1 MSTYVDFS
9 YRIDGTAADLA
20 IARTAI
26 LDFQAECQGWDGME
40 DVPVT
45 AEDGSLRW
53 SGYTTMDIEPFD
65 RKMANLTR
73 GKAMRVWA
81 YQGCTD
87 GCCESGLSLFEKGS
101 FCVVDRWEADIGI
114 RSALAAIELSNGSDI
129 NATLILID
137 RVKIGCRDGWDGDDW
152 THLLAAGVCTLLVA
166 QAVNEYPELLKSS
179 MAAEA
184 LMGVCED
191 MRDAR
196 KDLRKFKAMDKTAIK
211 EIDGLLA
218 AIEGLEIGAV
228 AKTCQPAKRLTVR
241 I

>member
-1 MSTYVDFS
+1 MSTYIDFS
-9 YRIDGTAADLA
+9 YRIEGTAADLA

-26 LDFQAECQGWDGME
+26 LDFQAEYQGWDGMD
-40 DVPVT
+40 DVPF
-45 AEDGSLRW
+45 AEEDGSLSW
-53 SGYTTMDIEPFD
+53 GGYTNMNIEPFD

-87 GCCESGLSLFEKGS
+87 GYCESGLSLFEKGS
-101 FCVVDRWEADIGI
+101 FRVVGRWEADFGI
-114 RSALAAIELSNGSDI
+114 DSALAAMELSNGLDI

-137 RVKIGCRDGWDGDDW
+137 CVKIGCRDGWEEDEW
-152 THLLAAGVCTLLVA
+152 RHLLAAGVCSLLVA
-166 QAVNEYPELLKSS
+166 QAVNEHPELLKSS

-184 LMGVCED
+184 LMGVFED
-191 MRDAR
+191 MRDVR
-196 KDLRKFKAMDKTAIK
+196 KALRKFKAMDKTAIK

-228 AKTCQPAKRLTVR
+228 AKTCQPAKRLAVR